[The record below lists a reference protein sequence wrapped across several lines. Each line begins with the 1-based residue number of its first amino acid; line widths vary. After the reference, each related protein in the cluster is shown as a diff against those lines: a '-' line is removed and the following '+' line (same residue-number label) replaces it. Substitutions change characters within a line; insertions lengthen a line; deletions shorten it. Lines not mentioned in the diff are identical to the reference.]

1 MTEKRNEKLETS
13 IECVLFDLDGTL
25 IDTAPDFTLV
35 VNKLLAEHDKEALS
49 HEIIHLNVSNG
60 ARALVKNAFEIDEA
74 HDDFAGLLQRLLIL
88 YYEQLDSTTA
98 VLYPGLDELLAQLE
112 AQNIPWGIVTNKP
125 EKYSARLLEKLQLD
139 SRCSVLVC
147 PDQVSETKPHPEPI
161 FLALEKLGLNN
172 ERAVYIGD
180 HIRDIQAAKNADVIA
195 IAAAYGYLAKDAK
208 VEEWYAD
215 FILQS
220 SEQTISLL
228 NLLKFA

>member
-1 MTEKRNEKLETS
+1 MTQAVHEKLETS
-13 IECVLFDLDGTL
+13 IDCVLFDLDGTL

-35 VNKLLAEHDKEALS
+35 VNKLLAEHGKGPLS

-60 ARALVKNAFEIDEA
+60 ARALVKSAFEIDEA
-74 HDDFAGLLQRLLIL
+74 HDDFADLLQRLLDL
-88 YYEQLDSTTA
+88 YFEQLNSTAATI
-98 VLYPGLDELLAQLE
+98 YPGLDDLLKQLE

-125 EKYSARLLEKLQLD
+125 EKYSVRLLEKLHLS

-147 PDQVSETKPHPEPI
+147 PDHVSETKPLPEPI
-161 FLALEKLGLNN
+161 FLALEKLGRNS
-172 ERAVYIGD
+172 ERCVYIGD

-195 IAAAYGYLAKDAK
+195 IAAAYGYLAADTK